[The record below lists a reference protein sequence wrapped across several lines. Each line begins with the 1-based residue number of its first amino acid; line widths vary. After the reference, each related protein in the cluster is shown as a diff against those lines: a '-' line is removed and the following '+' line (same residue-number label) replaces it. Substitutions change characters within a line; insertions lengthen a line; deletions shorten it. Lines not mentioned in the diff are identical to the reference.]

1 MVSSRRNP
9 RFRTPMKLSGKA
21 AIVTGSA
28 TGIGRSTALGL
39 AQRGCNVVI
48 NYTRSQAEAEET
60 IRDVQAAGARALL
73 SRCDVSDDRAARAMV
88 ASCEREFGRLDVLVN
103 AAGTTHFAPPED
115 LEAITDEVWDRIF
128 NVNVRGTFLVTR
140 AAAPLLKRS
149 GEGAVVNLA
158 SVAGLRPAAQAIP
171 YAASKAAIVNMTVSF
186 ARILAPEVRVNA
198 VAPGWMEG
206 RWMKA
211 ALGDQYDRLMER
223 RAQRTPLRRVATPE
237 DVAQTILSL
246 VEHNDFV
253 TGQVIVIDGGYTIAS

>member
-1 MVSSRRNP
+1 MV
-9 RFRTPMKLSGKA
+9 KLSGKA

-28 TGIGRSTALGL
+28 TGIGRSTALAL
-39 AQRGCNVVI
+39 ARRGCHVVI
-48 NYTRSQAEAEET
+48 NYTRSQAEAEAT
-60 IRDVQAAGARALL
+60 VRDVRAAGAQALL
-73 SRCDVSDDRAARAMV
+73 YRCDVSDDRSVCAMV
-88 ASCEREFGRLDVLVN
+88 AACEGEFGRLDVVVN
-103 AAGTTHFAPPED
+103 GAGTTHFAPPDD
-115 LEAITDEVWDRIF
+115 LEALTDEAWHRIF

-171 YAASKAAIVNMTVSF
+171 YAASKAAVVNMTASF

-211 ALGDQYDRLMER
+211 ALGDAYDTLMAR

-237 DVAQTILSL
+237 DVAQAILSL
-246 VEHNDFV
+246 IEANDFV
-253 TGQVIVIDGGYTIAS
+253 TGQVLVVDGGYSIAS